1 MSLIL
6 ELLKPCLVD
15 QISWTQSQLIKLPP
29 NDVSFML
36 DTARTLHVLI
46 VNDKSEFTRRLY
58 AVDQSLTKEFGD
70 LIKPY
75 AFVPYRTELGTVG
88 MMQVNLQSRDG
99 YSSAKRELIEAGT
112 KIYSVTRLIDA
123 YDFSERK
130 DASDIEPI
138 SDIEYETVLD
148 LVFSRSIVS
157 NREHPI
163 FQRFA
168 KPTTTINEDGKCS
181 ENNNDKGCNAMRPHL
196 ADDYVLNI
204 DINLDTINDIM

>member
-6 ELLKPCLVD
+6 DLLKPCLVD

-36 DTARTLHVLI
+36 DTARALHVLI

-58 AVDQSLTKEFGD
+58 AVDQSLAKEFGD

-75 AFVPYRTELGTVG
+75 AFVPYRSELGTVG
-88 MMQVNLQSRDG
+88 MMQVNLQSKDG
-99 YSSAKRELIEAGT
+99 YSSAKRELIEAGS

-123 YDFSERK
+123 YDFSERT

-148 LVFSRSIVS
+148 LVFSHSIVS

-163 FQRFA
+163 FKKLT
-168 KPTTTINEDGKCS
+168 KPTTTINEDGKFN
-181 ENNNDKGCNAMRPHL
+181 ENNHDEGCNAMSPNL
-196 ADDYVLNI
+196 ADDYALNI

>member
-6 ELLKPCLVD
+6 DLLKPCLVD

-36 DTARTLHVLI
+36 DTDRILHMLI

-58 AVDQSLTKEFGD
+58 AVDQSLAKEFGD

-75 AFVPYRTELGTVG
+75 AFIPYRSELGTVG
-88 MMQVNLQSRDG
+88 MMQVNLQSKDG

-112 KIYSVTRLIDA
+112 KIYSVTRLVDA

-138 SDIEYETVLD
+138 SDIEYETVLN
-148 LVFSRSIVS
+148 LIFSRSIVS
-157 NREHPI
+157 DREHSI
-163 FQRFA
+163 FQKFA
-168 KPTTTINEDGKCS
+168 KPTTTINKDGKCR
-181 ENNNDKGCNAMRPHL
+181 ENNHDKGCITMSQNL
-196 ADDYVLNI
+196 ADDDVLNI